1 MTDWSAQAKKV
12 RAHYRE
18 HADKNIAG
26 RSIPDF
32 EVLIRAHV
40 EPVLQALSQIVAMER
55 ERQAKELAEVR
66 AMAASKDSAA
76 MLKGSFG
83 AILSANLQALSRLA
97 DHVELRKSEVL
108 AGEPSA
114 LIKAALQGVRK

>member
-1 MTDWSAQAKKV
+1 
-12 RAHYRE
+12 
-18 HADKNIAG
+18 
-26 RSIPDF
+26 
-32 EVLIRAHV
+32 
-40 EPVLQALSQIVAMER
+40 
-55 ERQAKELAEVR
+55 
-66 AMAASKDSAA
+66 MAASKDSAA